1 MNHLNNL
8 NLIWIPEIIIKKN
21 GLIKNKS
28 KNKCQKFT
36 PKINQQYK
44 KSNQLFKMLK
54 KYFYLIKTNNQEQLE
69 IG

>member
-1 MNHLNNL
+1 MNLANNL
-8 NLIWIPEIIIKKN
+8 KLSWILEIIIKKN
-21 GLIKNKS
+21 GIIKNKL

-44 KSNQLFKMLK
+44 KFNQLFKMLK
-54 KYFYLIKTNNQEQLE
+54 KYLYLIKTNNQEQLE